1 MQARVDDYYSTFV
14 RAVARNRGVK
24 VSDVVNGFGQGRV
37 VGANEAVKLG
47 MADRVESMEQTLG
60 RLGAGG
66 GPTTSRSMRGD
77 TADWSLDMRARRLRW
92 ATLD

>member
-24 VSDVVNGFGQGRV
+24 VSDVVNEFGQGRV

-66 GPTTSRSMRGD
+66 RANPIGNWARAEEM
-77 TADWSLDMRARRLRW
+77 SLDMRARRLRL
-92 ATLD
+92 A